1 MVLWESDKVLK
12 VPLTSLF
19 RDNDN
24 WAVFIEEENRAK
36 LQRVTIGHRNGLEAE
51 ILEGLSEGSLI
62 ISHPSNLIIDDIRIE
77 PRD

>member
-1 MVLWESDKVLK
+1 M
-12 VPLTSLF
+12 PLTSLF

-24 WAVFIEEENRAK
+24 WTVFIEEENRVK

-51 ILEGLSEGSLI
+51 ILEGLSEGALI
-62 ISHPSNLIIDDIRIE
+62 ISHSSNQIIDGMRIK